1 MVTPAPQSYTGY
13 PSTTVEEVAAGP
25 WQPVSTL
32 GSVSRLCP
40 RSRVSPK
47 QQGKQPLLPDTAA
60 PEHQH
65 VCPAP
70 YLSQAQ
76 EAQEAQ
82 PGAISSVAPQQRS
95 RTVANFLLI

>member
-1 MVTPAPQSYTGY
+1 M
-13 PSTTVEEVAAGP
+13 EEVAAGP

-40 RSRVSPK
+40 HSRVSPK

-65 VCPAP
+65 ICPAP
-70 YLSQAQ
+70 CLSQAQ
-76 EAQEAQ
+76 EGTSLVLFLQWLPSSGLVQLPIFFSYEAEVF
-82 PGAISSVAPQQRS
+82 P
-95 RTVANFLLI
+95 LIAV